1 MPTALK
7 LRYYGDPVLRKPAR
21 PVKSAGASER
31 LIIREMIR
39 AMYDFDGSGL
49 AAPQVGIDEQIFV
62 ADAGDGPF
70 AMMNPEVVKII
81 GKETVLEEG
90 CLSLPGVR
98 INVRR
103 PEVIAVR
110 YMDDTGRF
118 VERELSGL
126 MAKIFQHEGDHLF
139 GRMIIDYATPAER
152 EKFKVQLAK
161 LEALSSDRA
170 LHRSKAHV

>member
-7 LRYYGDPVLRKPAR
+7 LRYYGDPVLRKHAR
-21 PVKSAGASER
+21 PLKSVGPAER
-31 LIIREMIR
+31 LIVREMIR
-39 AMYDFDGSGL
+39 AMYDFEGSGL

-70 AMMNPEVVKII
+70 VIINPEILEVL

-90 CLSLPGVR
+90 CLSLPGIR
-98 INVRR
+98 IGIKR
-103 PEVIAVR
+103 PESIRVK
-110 YMDDTGRF
+110 YLDETGR
-118 VERELSGL
+118 VYERVLTGL

-139 GRMIIDYATPAER
+139 GRMIIDYATPADR

-161 LEALSSDRA
+161 LEALSSS
-170 LHRSKAHV
+170 LTKSKVNV

>member
-7 LRYYGDPVLRKPAR
+7 LRYYGDPVLRKHAR
-21 PVKSAGASER
+21 PVKNMGPAER

-70 AMMNPEVVKII
+70 AMVNPEILAVT
-81 GKETVLEEG
+81 GKETFFEEG

-98 INVRR
+98 INVKR
-103 PEVIAVR
+103 PESIRVR
-110 YMDDTGRF
+110 YLDETGRQ

-126 MAKIFQHEGDHLF
+126 MSKIYQHEGDHLF

-161 LEALSSDRA
+161 LEALSSSRA
-170 LHRSKAHV
+170 VSRSK

>member
-7 LRYYGDPVLRKPAR
+7 LRYYGDPVLRKTAR
-21 PVKSAGASER
+21 PVKGVGPAER

-70 AMMNPEVVKII
+70 AIINPEVVRII
-81 GKETVLEEG
+81 GKETFYEEG
-90 CLSLPGVR
+90 CLSLPGIR
-98 INVRR
+98 INVKR
-103 PEVIAVR
+103 PEAIAVR
-110 YMDDTGRF
+110 YQDDTGRII
-118 VERELSGL
+118 ERELSGL

-139 GRMIIDYATPAER
+139 GRMIIDYATPADR

-161 LEALSSDRA
+161 LEALSCDLA
-170 LHRSKAHV
+170 RSKVKVNA

>member
-7 LRYYGDPVLRKPAR
+7 LRYYGDPVLRQPAR
-21 PVKSAGASER
+21 PVKSAGPAER

-70 AMMNPEVVKII
+70 AIINPEVIGII
-81 GKETVLEEG
+81 GKETFLEEG
-90 CLSLPGVR
+90 CLSLPGIR
-98 INVRR
+98 INIRR
-103 PEVIAVR
+103 PEVISVR
-110 YMDDTGRF
+110 YWDVNGR
-118 VERELSGL
+118 VIERDLAGL
-126 MAKIFQHEGDHLF
+126 MAKIFQHEGDHLR
-139 GRMIIDYATPAER
+139 GRMIIDYASPAER

-161 LEALSSDRA
+161 LGALASDRVV
-170 LHRSKAHV
+170 HRSKIRA